1 VIVSPALTLVVEALL
16 VSTTKTGGVG
26 VKDAVLVTVGVKV
39 WVQVKVFVGEVV
51 FVGECV
57 LVRVK
62 VGVKV

>member
-39 WVQVKVFVGEVV
+39 WVQVKVFVGKVV
-51 FVGECV
+51 FVGEYV
-57 LVRVK
+57 
-62 VGVKV
+62 